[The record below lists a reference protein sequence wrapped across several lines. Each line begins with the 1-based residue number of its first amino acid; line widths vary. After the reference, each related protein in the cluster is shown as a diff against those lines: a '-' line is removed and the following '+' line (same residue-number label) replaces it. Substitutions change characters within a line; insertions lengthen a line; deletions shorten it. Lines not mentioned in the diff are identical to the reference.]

1 MIDMSEFKNTIISAI
16 ISAIITNIINLII
29 SLLFSTEKSLFI
41 FEKLYLNFINHW
53 IMFLVIFL
61 IVFAIV
67 FIRLRMI
74 EKPPYLYF
82 PINDFENRY
91 SLLVRNNKNLFWEV
105 HIEELFE
112 IVYKRNYH
120 FYVGNPICPNELED
134 NTLCLT
140 ELQIKDYGLFYLE
153 SCVNCRKNYI
163 RFSNFDKERYEV
175 QLKIDA
181 LIKRNVCDIHTAND
195 LFNLLKKNREL

>member
-16 ISAIITNIINLII
+16 IGAIITNIINFFI
-29 SLLFSTEKSLFI
+29 SLLFPTEKNLFI
-41 FEKLYLNFINHW
+41 LDNFYLNFLNHW
-53 IMFLVIFL
+53 PIFLLIFL
-61 IVFAIV
+61 ITFAIV

-74 EKPPYLYF
+74 EKYPYLYI

-91 SLLVRNNKNLFWEV
+91 SLLVRNNKKLFWEV

-120 FYVGNPICPNELED
+120 FYVGDPICPNELDE
-134 NTLCLT
+134 NNLCLT

-181 LIKRNVCDIHTAND
+181 LIKRNIRDINTAKD
-195 LFNLLKKNREL
+195 LFYLLKKNNDL